1 MTAEVTTLKCSSRA
15 AASILRGSSRFY
27 LKNIILLVF
36 FFFSSI
42 SDSIAIIANARP
54 RPNKLS

>member
-1 MTAEVTTLKCSSRA
+1 MTAEVTALKCSSRA

-36 FFFSSI
+36 FSSLAFRI
-42 SDSIAIIANARP
+42 QS
-54 RPNKLS
+54 LL